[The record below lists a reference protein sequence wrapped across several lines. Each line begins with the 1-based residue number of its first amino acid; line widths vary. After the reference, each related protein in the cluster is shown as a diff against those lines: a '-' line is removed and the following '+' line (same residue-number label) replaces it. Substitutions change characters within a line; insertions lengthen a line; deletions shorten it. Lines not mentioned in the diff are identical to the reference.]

1 MNNTDH
7 LVQKD
12 LELNRKLLLVY

>member
-7 LVQKD
+7 T
-12 LELNRKLLLVY
+12 